1 MESKFLKQFSQDA
14 VVMEDITD
22 TLDEYLDDI
31 LPQIKQ
37 WSEDIYEFEE
47 KGYFKNRWLEIRDSD
62 NALETVLHLFREEG
76 EYLLSVDG
84 DIIVRGRWQ
93 AIDESN
99 SMIIDKLVNGSVA
112 QSEFYDLA
120 FLSNDFFIL
129 KKHGDQRRKGNK
141 KYLMFG
147 RESVVKNLEWRE
159 VVELLYNNVKGNPW
173 FIFAMMIFG
182 LLVALVI
189 FFALRG

>member
-1 MESKFLKQFSQDA
+1 MESKFFNQFSKDA
-14 VVMEDITD
+14 IVVEDIQD
-22 TLDEYLDDI
+22 TLDEYLDDV
-31 LPQIKQ
+31 LPQIRQ

-47 KGYFKNRWLEIRDSD
+47 KGYSSNRWLEIRDDD
-62 NALETVLHLFREEG
+62 NALEAVLHLFRDEG

-93 AIDESN
+93 AIAESN
-99 SMIIDKLVNGSVA
+99 SMIIDKLVNGNVA

-129 KKHGDQRRKGNK
+129 RKHGDQRRKGNK

-147 RESVVKNLEWRE
+147 REDLIRNLEWRE

-173 FIFAMMIFG
+173 FIFAMVIFG
-182 LLVALVI
+182 LLVALAVYL
-189 FFALRG
+189 AL